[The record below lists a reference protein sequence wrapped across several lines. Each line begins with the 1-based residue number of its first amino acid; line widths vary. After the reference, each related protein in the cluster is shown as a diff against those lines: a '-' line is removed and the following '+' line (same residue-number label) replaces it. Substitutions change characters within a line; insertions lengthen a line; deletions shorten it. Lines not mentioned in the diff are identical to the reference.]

1 MTNTPLESPLWIAAE
16 QIPRLVSCRDLI
28 EALRDG
34 FRRGANTALRIRQEV
49 NGEDGASLFAMMAWH
64 PGVGRIVKVM
74 SATPSNAGRGLP
86 TSAET
91 LSLFDPVTGAL
102 LAMIEAAPLTGL
114 RTAAA
119 SALAAEYLAPAGAE
133 VLAVM
138 ATGPLAP
145 LLAQAHAEVRPLRRI
160 VVWGRDGTRAAATAA
175 AIRALLPG
183 IEVASTE
190 DSTAAVAEADVVST
204 ATRAT
209 APILRGAWLKPGAHV
224 DLVGGYLPEMRESD
238 DAVMAGA
245 AIWLDHGPAAESGDI
260 SQPLRSGVIRT
271 AEIRGELRDLVASP
285 PPAAAGRTVFKS
297 VGCALEDLYAARCL
311 HDRARQAGAGP
322 A

>member
-1 MTNTPLESPLWIAAE
+1 MTNAPPEPALWIAAG

-28 EALRDG
+28 EALRGG
-34 FRRGANTALRIRQEV
+34 FRRGACTAPRIRHAV
-49 NGEDGASLFAMMAWH
+49 DGEDGAGLFAMMAWQA
-64 PGVGRIVKVM
+64 GVGRLVKVM

-91 LSLFDPVTGAL
+91 VSLFDPVTGVL
-102 LAMIEAAPLTGL
+102 LAMVEAAPLTAL

-119 SALAAEYLAPAGAE
+119 SALVAEYLAPTGAE

-145 LLAQAHAEVRPLRRI
+145 LLALAHAEVRPLRRI
-160 VVWGRDGTRAAATAA
+160 VVWGRNERRAAATAA
-175 AIRALLPG
+175 QIGALLPG
-183 IEVASTE
+183 VELVSTS
-190 DSTAAVAEADVVST
+190 DARAAVAEADVVST

-209 APILRGAWLKPGAHV
+209 VPILRGAWLKPRVHV

-245 AIWLDHGPAAESGDI
+245 AIWLDHRPAMEAGDI
-260 SQPLRSGVIRT
+260 AQPLQSGAIR
-271 AEIRGELRDLVASP
+271 ASDIRGDLRDLVCGP
-285 PPAAAGRTVFKS
+285 PPAATGRSVFKS

-311 HDRARQAGAGP
+311 YDRARQAGA